1 MVAGAPDRSG
11 QMSRQHA
18 TMRVVVIASHP
29 GSLVVFRGEMLKAM
43 VARGH
48 QVIAAAPDE
57 RGTVRDWLDDVGVRF
72 IEVPM
77 ARAGLD
83 PIDDL
88 RTLRSLHSLVREAR
102 ADVVLAYTAK
112 PVIYGLLGAR
122 LARVPLR
129 VALISGRGSALAG
142 GEGLKRRLLAR
153 LMSTMYAVALRGAHI
168 VFFQNPDDEQFFRS
182 SGLVG
187 RDQRCVRVNGSG
199 VDLEHYAPAP
209 LPDGPLTFLMVGR
222 LLREKGVFE
231 FVDAAARVK
240 AVRPGA
246 HFQLLGG
253 LDPNPTSISEEALAR
268 LQEDGTIEY
277 LGTVTDVRPIIA
289 GAHVIVLPSYHEG
302 MPRSVLEGMSMGR
315 AIITTD
321 APGCRETVEQG
332 RNGLLVPVR
341 DADRLAAAMVELID
355 DRATVAAMGAQSR
368 QMAEQRF
375 DVHAVN
381 RVLLEAMG
389 L

>member
-1 MVAGAPDRSG
+1 MNI
-11 QMSRQHA
+11 
-18 TMRVVVIASHP
+18 VVIASHP
-29 GSLVVFRGEMLKAM
+29 ASLVVFRGEMLKAM

-48 QVIAAAPDE
+48 EVVAAAPDE
-57 RGTVRDWLDDVGVRF
+57 RESVRTWLAEIGVRF
-72 IEVPM
+72 AGIPM

-83 PIDDL
+83 PIEDL
-88 RTLRSLHSLVREAR
+88 RTLRSLHALVREAR

-112 PVIYGLLGAR
+112 PVIYGLVGAR
-122 LARVPLR
+122 LAGVPLR

-142 GEGLKRRLLAR
+142 GTGLKRRLLAR
-153 LMSTMYAVALRGAHI
+153 LMGTMYAVALRGAHI
-168 VFFQNPDDEQFFRS
+168 VFFQNPDDEQLFRA

-187 RDQRCVRVNGSG
+187 RGQRRVRINGSG

-231 FVDAAARVK
+231 FVEAAGRVK
-240 AVRPGA
+240 ALRPTA
-246 HFQLLGG
+246 RFQLLGG
-253 LDPNPTSISEEALAR
+253 LDPNPTSITEEALGR

-277 LGTVTDVRPIIA
+277 LGSVTDVRPII
-289 GAHVIVLPSYHEG
+289 GEAHVIVLPSYHEG

-321 APGCRETVEQG
+321 APGCRETVEPG
-332 RNGLLVPVR
+332 RNGILVPVR
-341 DADRLAAAMVELID
+341 DADALAAAMRELID
-355 DRATVAAMGAQSR
+355 DREKVSAMGEQSR
-368 QMAEQRF
+368 QMAELRF

-381 RVLLEAMG
+381 QEILEAMG